1 MILNTIECSLWGES
15 FIYEIYQP
23 SPLKHTHTRRGA
35 WNTWWQRTRN
45 YRPWGENVHR
55 RVSYCAR
62 PHVRHPPQLLWPS
75 SLTGTYLTVKAYLQ
89 TFLYERYLLHFSFSS
104 GTWIHGRGVALFCQV
119 QNSSKLFTI
128 STRHMGIVLTLHYF
142 QWKLEEEVCRIH
154 SFILVLHTRERM
166 LATFFLPVY
175 RKQTTLPTLFFFTV
189 LRYREETLSFLCY
202 AEVSKQWM
210 FDLYCLLPL

>member
-1 MILNTIECSLWGES
+1 MKFTNLPLSNT
-15 FIYEIYQP
+15 
-23 SPLKHTHTRRGA
+23 HTHEGA

-62 PHVRHPPQLLWPS
+62 PHVRHLPQLLWPS
-75 SLTGTYLTVKAYLQ
+75 SLTGTYLTVKTYLQ

-104 GTWIHGRGVALFCQV
+104 ETWIHEGKHYFVKYKIVLNYLQSV
-119 QNSSKLFTI
+119 PVTYY
-128 STRHMGIVLTLHYF
+128 MGIVLTLHYF

-175 RKQTTLPTLFFFTV
+175 RKQTTLPTLFFFSLCYVTEKR
-189 LRYREETLSFLCY
+189 LFLSFV
-202 AEVSKQWM
+202 EVSKQWM
-210 FDLYCLLPL
+210 FD